1 MPRVTKL
8 GHTGVYVEDLA
19 RMRDFYTRVLG
30 LTVTDEDAER
40 GMVFFSSR
48 PDEEHHEFVI
58 MRGRNAPRDARVVQQ
73 ISWHVGS
80 VDDLLAFH
88 RLLLDEGVEVERE
101 VTHGIA
107 LAIYFFDPE
116 GNRIEVYWQTDQRV
130 PQPFGKAIDLGQP
143 AEAVLAQAQS
153 LLPGAATGSA

>member
-1 MPRVTKL
+1 MPRVTRL
-8 GHTGVYVEDLA
+8 GHTGIYVEDLA

-30 LTVTDEDAER
+30 LTVTDEDDER
-40 GMVFFSSR
+40 GMVFLSSR

-58 MRGRNAPRDARVVQQ
+58 MRGRNAPRDARLVQQ
-73 ISWHVGS
+73 ISWHVAS
-80 VDDLLAFH
+80 VDDLLQFH
-88 RLLLDEGVEVERE
+88 QLLRAEGVQVERE

-116 GNRIEVYWQTDQRV
+116 GNRIEVYWPTDQRI
-130 PQPFGKAIDLGQP
+130 PQPFGKAIDLDQP

-153 LLPGAATGSA
+153 LLPGAATMSS

>member
-1 MPRVTKL
+1 MPRVTRL
-8 GHTGVYVEDLA
+8 GHTGIYVEDLA

-30 LTVTDEDAER
+30 LTVTDEDDER
-40 GMVFFSSR
+40 GMVFLSSR

-58 MRGRNAPRDARVVQQ
+58 MRGRTAPRDARLVQQ

-80 VDDLLAFH
+80 VDDLLEFH
-88 RLLLDEGVEVERE
+88 QVLEAEGVVVERE

-116 GNRIEVYWQTDQRV
+116 GNRIEVYWPTDQRV

-143 AEAVLAQAQS
+143 AEAVLAQARA
-153 LLPGAATGSA
+153 LLPGASTASA

>member
-1 MPRVTKL
+1 MPRIAEL
-8 GHTGVYVEDLA
+8 GHSGLWVNDLET
-19 RMRDFYTRVLG
+19 MKDFYTRVLG
-30 LTVTDEDAER
+30 LTVTDEDDRR

-58 MRGRNAPRDARVVQQ
+58 MRGRNAPRDARLVQQ

-80 VDDLLAFH
+80 VDDLLEFH
-88 RLLLDEGVEVERE
+88 RLLQAEGVQVERE

-130 PQPFGKAIDLGQP
+130 PQPFGKAIDLDQP

-153 LLPGAATGSA
+153 LLPGATTASA